1 MEVNME
7 NSRHVYLVAICGMG
21 MGSFAGLL
29 KEQGYRVTG
38 SDKNVYPPMST
49 QLEEMGIKLLQGYN
63 ADNLSVRPDLVIV
76 GNTVKKDNPE
86 ARAAI
91 DGGIPYMSFPQALGE
106 LFLKDRKSLVVAGT
120 HGKTTTSSM
129 VAWMLEVAKKDPGFL
144 IGGILMNFNASY
156 KHGNGEFFV
165 VEGDEY
171 DTAFFDKVPKFLHYR
186 PSSAIITN
194 VEFDHGDIYHNID
207 EIKTEFRKLIALIPE
222 SGKLVACSDYPHLR
236 ELLPGARCQVITY
249 GYEGAPEWTVKG
261 IHTQGETGI
270 FTVYH
275 NNEVYGTFELNVPGR
290 HNILNALAAIALLH
304 SQGIEREPM
313 REALRTFSSVKRRQE
328 VRAVID
334 NVIVIDDFA
343 HHPTK
348 VRETVSAIRFRYPE
362 RRIWAVFEPRTNT
375 SRRAFFQKEY
385 TTSFN
390 DADQVVIAEVF
401 NQGMI
406 NNDDRFSP
414 ERLVGDLNTMGKS
427 AFYIPKADEIVSHV
441 TTNVRSGDIILIMS
455 NGGFDAIHEKFIE
468 SLNKVLA

>member
-1 MEVNME
+1 MEVTME
-7 NSRHVYLVAICGMG
+7 NHRHVYLVAICGMG

-29 KEQGYRVTG
+29 KEKGYRVTG

-49 QLEEMGIKLLQGYN
+49 QLELMGIKLLQGY
-63 ADNLSVRPDLVIV
+63 DSGNLSVKPDLVIV
-76 GNTVKKDNPE
+76 GNTVKSDNPE

-106 LFLKDRKSLVVAGT
+106 LYLKDRQSLVVAGT

-129 VAWMLEVAKKDPGFL
+129 VAWMLEVAREDPGFL
-144 IGGILMNFNASY
+144 IGGILLNFESSY
-156 KHGNGEFFV
+156 KHGNGRFFV

-207 EIKTEFRKLIALIPE
+207 EIKREFRKFIALIPE
-222 SGKLVACSDYPHLR
+222 KGTLVACSDYPHLR
-236 ELLPGARCQVITY
+236 ELVPEARCRVTTY
-249 GYEGAPEWTVKG
+249 GYEGTPDWTVRD
-261 IHTQGETGI
+261 IRPDGETST

-275 NNEVYGTFELNVPGR
+275 NNDLYGTFELNVPGR
-290 HNILNALAAIALLH
+290 HNILNALGAIALLDTH
-304 SQGIEREPM
+304 GIDRESM
-313 REALRTFSSVKRRQE
+313 RRALGTFRSVKRRQE

-334 NVIVIDDFA
+334 DVIIIDDFA

-348 VRETVSAIRFRYPE
+348 VRETVSAIRFRYPQ

-390 DADQVVIAEVF
+390 DADRIVVAEVF
-401 NQGMI
+401 NKGMI
-406 NNDDRFSP
+406 NQDDRFST
-414 ERLVGDLNTMGKS
+414 ERLVSDLKALGKN
-427 AFYIPKADEIVSHV
+427 AEYIPKADDIVSHISS
-441 TTNVRSGDIILIMS
+441 NVRSGDVILIMS
-455 NGGFDAIHEKFIE
+455 NGGFDAIHEKIIE